1 VLTPSKKRLGCRP
14 LHRPGMV
21 EAERHSGRNDRIPL
35 LWSTGGPQL
44 IRRREAVHIGHH
56 HVEQNGVIIVRR
68 DKTKRPDPSFGLG
81 DQSVWLVVDVGL
93 EIIALRFK
101 IKGAPSLPVN
111 MAAGRAGGKGTELWA
126 QSNPSDFKA
135 RGSWASACANDDGRL
150 EWKTFSASRWYIASD
165 KIAAELPAKRASND
179 GHRPR

>member
-1 VLTPSKKRLGCRP
+1 LGEVTTSRAPLSCMRGQGARGRHCASP
-14 LHRPGMV
+14 LHQN
-21 EAERHSGRNDRIPL
+21 ERQP
-35 LWSTGGPQL
+35 
-44 IRRREAVHIGHH
+44 
-56 HVEQNGVIIVRR
+56 
-68 DKTKRPDPSFGLG
+68 
-81 DQSVWLVVDVGL
+81 VWLVVDVGP

-150 EWKTFSASRWYIASD
+150 DWKTFSASRWYIASD